1 MQKIENIAFYRFV
14 EIAPERLAG
23 LRSELRTHCRRLGLF
38 GTILLSHEGVNGFL
52 AGTEAAVAEIKTVLD
67 AVPGFA
73 GLDFKVSYSAEIPFR
88 RMLVKLKKEIIS
100 MGREE
105 VRPAQKTAPRLEPEQ
120 LKQWLD
126 EGREV
131 VLIDTR
137 NEYEIELGT
146 FKGARSFGLNTFRP
160 FPEELAKRRD
170 ELQGKPIVM
179 FCTGGIRC
187 EKAGAIGLEM
197 GLDAYQLEG
206 GILRYFEKVGGA
218 HYEGDCFVFD
228 RRVAIDPQLRPT
240 SRHVTCTEC
249 RTVHAANEKCPSGH
263 PTEASFSSI

>member
-1 MQKIENIAFYRFV
+1 MNRIENISFYRFV
-14 EIAPERLAG
+14 EIPAERLP
-23 LRSELRTHCRRLGLF
+23 ELRAELRAHCMRLALK
-38 GTILLSHEGVNGFL
+38 GTVLLSREGVNGFL
-52 AGTEAAVAEIKTVLD
+52 AGTKPAMAEIKTVLCG
-67 AVPGFA
+67 VPGFS
-73 GLDFKVSYSAEIPFR
+73 GLDFKVSYSTEIPFR

-100 MGREE
+100 MGRED

-131 VLIDTR
+131 VLVDTR

-160 FPEELAKRRD
+160 FPIELAKHREELA
-170 ELQGKPIVM
+170 GKPVVM

-187 EKAGAIGLEM
+187 EKAGAIGLEQ

-228 RRVAIDPQLRPT
+228 RRVAVDPQLQPT
-240 SRHVTCTEC
+240 TRHITCYEC
-249 RTVHAANEKCPSGH
+249 RTVHPANEKCPSGH
-263 PTEASFSSI
+263 PAEAS